1 MKGKNTLAISI
12 GIVALILTAVMFTQF
27 KTVDE
32 TDITAI
38 ETMREVELR
47 DELASWKTKY
57 EDMDAKLTDTKAKLD
72 VYKQEINSNENSIK
86 LLEEDVKEAEK
97 LLGYT
102 KVQGPGVMVT
112 LSDGDIKNI
121 EYFDLLELV
130 NELNAAG
137 AEAISINDERIVSTT
152 DITLVELR
160 ILLVN
165 TRSISGPYVIKA
177 IGDKKKLESSLIIKG
192 GYVDRKRISE
202 EKNIEVKVEENVVI
216 PAYNGTQKVEF
227 MKENKEG

>member
-57 EDMDAKLTDTKAKLD
+57 DDMDAKLTETKSKLD
-72 VYKQEINSNENSIK
+72 EYKQEVNSNENSIK

-102 KVQGPGVMVT
+102 QVQGPGVMVT

-192 GYVDRKRISE
+192 GYVDRKKITE
-202 EKNIEVKVEENVVI
+202 EKNIEVKVEDNVVI

-227 MKENKEG
+227 MKENKED